1 MGDMDAAK
9 RRRSTALKNFSRNE
23 NTFNKLITNSAPSS
37 TVQPAYEKVI
47 ACWQILEEA
56 HDAFLEIADI
66 DLETDVGGYRYI
78 DEPAERHDAVLVSYS
93 NFLKK
98 DAEAVR
104 STEVKKVEAI
114 EKLEDERRKRI
125 AKEERDA
132 EEAQRKEEVKRK
144 LDTAVAELDVALD
157 SFQRMSTGVRESL
170 TIASEHDLR
179 REWSKVEAEFSALKV
194 KLIETKGFDDEE
206 KSEAVRKKFAD
217 HAEKAFVETQKI
229 VLEKLQ
235 NTSGGV
241 EKTVPSG
248 SSTKKEAVKLPSFQG
263 SEKSSPFL
271 KFSSWLTE
279 WEKMIVDFDPKWH
292 VSLLKQHLDDDA
304 KTTIIGCENNYEEAL
319 ECLKKFYGNPLKVIA
334 CVRYLRDL
342 VFSS

>member
-1 MGDMDAAK
+1 MGDADAAK

-47 ACWQILEEA
+47 ACWGILEEA

-157 SFQRMSTGVRESL
+157 SFQRMSTGVRES
-170 TIASEHDLR
+170 
-179 REWSKVEAEFSALKV
+179 
-194 KLIETKGFDDEE
+194 
-206 KSEAVRKKFAD
+206 
-217 HAEKAFVETQKI
+217 
-229 VLEKLQ
+229 
-235 NTSGGV
+235 
-241 EKTVPSG
+241 
-248 SSTKKEAVKLPSFQG
+248 
-263 SEKSSPFL
+263 
-271 KFSSWLTE
+271 
-279 WEKMIVDFDPKWH
+279 
-292 VSLLKQHLDDDA
+292 
-304 KTTIIGCENNYEEAL
+304 
-319 ECLKKFYGNPLKVIA
+319 
-334 CVRYLRDL
+334 
-342 VFSS
+342 